1 MEIDLKRYSGPGSK
15 NLITD
20 VIGVQVGHAEDL
32 MIGTGV
38 TVISGDKPFSTAV
51 DVRGGGPGT
60 RETDMLS
67 LENSIGR
74 SDAIVL
80 SGGSAY
86 GLDACSEVQ
95 DLLRQDKKG
104 YELGKAII
112 PLVPGA
118 VIFDLNINENPHVNE
133 VGKHSPWRKLA
144 NKAYNSLSKNF
155 KQGSYGAGCGA
166 TTATLKGGQGSS
178 SWVQKLSNEEEY
190 TIGALVINN
199 AVGNPLLNE
208 GPHFLSGFLEIANEF
223 GGYGASSENYD
234 HILRAKRVPSSLGL
248 SNTFNDIASNT
259 VIAVIATDAPVTRA
273 NLKRMAM
280 MAHDGI
286 AKSLSPAHTPMDG
299 DTIFA
304 ISSNE
309 VINKEILESTDILA
323 LGARASDCLA
333 RACNKAIYEAIKV
346 GKSKPSWK
354 SLFEVE

>member
-20 VIGVQVGHAEDL
+20 VIGVQVGHAEDIK
-32 MIGTGV
+32 IGTGV

-67 LENSIGR
+67 LENSVGR

-104 YELGKAII
+104 YKLGNAII

-208 GPHFLSGFLEIANEF
+208 GPHFLSGFLEFENEF

-234 HILRAKRVPSSLGL
+234 HILRAKRVPPSLGL
-248 SNTFNDIASNT
+248 SNTFNNIASNT

-309 VINKEILESTDILA
+309 VINKEVLENADILA

-354 SLFEVE
+354 KLFKVE